1 MEGKIPDVQTC
12 PRPLTLVSEHLCNQW
27 FRYGSY
33 CSTVIFISGNMHFH
47 TVATQD
53 LLAPNNDYK
62 AKEKWQFVSFVSHVT
77 VSKAVE
83 LWWNV
88 RIRAY

>member
-27 FRYGSY
+27 FSYGSY
-33 CSTVIFISGNMHFH
+33 CSTDISFFYNHSGNMHFH

-53 LLAPNNDYK
+53 LLAPNNDCK
-62 AKEKWQFVSFVSHVT
+62 AQKKKWQFVSFVSRVT

-83 LWWNV
+83 L
-88 RIRAY
+88 